1 MMATSQSF
9 SLTNTSTSCWRKTM
23 SIIHQKLIRHL
34 ARALVAAGVLLGV
47 QPAGLHAEVVISNLP
62 NTVTGGSTV
71 SDIGW
76 KAMLFTTGSSP
87 TQLASVV
94 VGLNPPTGAT
104 PPVTPQV
111 KVSLFSVS
119 SGAPAAE
126 LTTTGL
132 VSVNMQATQGLY
144 TFFDASPF
152 SLAANTSYALV
163 LASNASEIKWGRNQ
177 NTTPTASSGFQYDTF
192 LVSADSGGTWS
203 AISGTSPIA
212 MDNAVEIDVVPE
224 PSTMLLLAIGAVGGL
239 GISMLRVVRPR
250 GIR

>member
-1 MMATSQSF
+1 MATSQSF

-163 LASNASEIKWGRNQ
+163 LASDASEIKWGRNQ
-177 NTTPTASSGFQYDTF
+177 NMTPTASSGFQYDTF

-224 PSTMLLLAIGAVGGL
+224 PSTMLLLAMGAVGGL
-239 GISMLRVVRPR
+239 GISALRIARPR
-250 GIR
+250 GSR

>member
-1 MMATSQSF
+1 
-9 SLTNTSTSCWRKTM
+9 M
-23 SIIHQKLIRHL
+23 SIIRRKLTRHL
-34 ARALVAAGVLLGV
+34 ARALVAAGVLLGL

-71 SDIGW
+71 SDVGW

-163 LASNASEIKWGRNQ
+163 LASDASEIKWGRNQ
-177 NTTPTASSGFQYDTF
+177 NMTPTASSGFQYDTF

-224 PSTMLLLAIGAVGGL
+224 PSTMLLLAMGAVGGL
-239 GISMLRVVRPR
+239 GISALRIARPR
-250 GIR
+250 GSR

>member
-1 MMATSQSF
+1 
-9 SLTNTSTSCWRKTM
+9 M
-23 SIIHQKLIRHL
+23 SIIHQKLIRRM
-34 ARALVAAGVLLGV
+34 ARTLVAAGLLLGL

-62 NTVTGGSTV
+62 NTVTGGSPV
-71 SDIGW
+71 SDVEW
-76 KAMLFTTGSSP
+76 KATLFTTGSSP
-87 TQLASVV
+87 MELAAVV

-111 KVSLFSVS
+111 KGSLFSVS

-163 LASNASEIKWGRNQ
+163 LASSAPEIKWGA
-177 NTTPTASSGFQYDTF
+177 T
-192 LVSADSGGTWS
+192 
-203 AISGTSPIA
+203 
-212 MDNAVEIDVVPE
+212 
-224 PSTMLLLAIGAVGGL
+224 
-239 GISMLRVVRPR
+239 
-250 GIR
+250 

>member
-1 MMATSQSF
+1 MKNEKKATRGCSNRAAGIS
-9 SLTNTSTSCWRKTM
+9 
-23 SIIHQKLIRHL
+23 KLIRRM
-34 ARALVAAGVLLGV
+34 ARGLVAAGVLLGL
-47 QPAGLHAEVVISNLP
+47 PCSALHAEVVISNLP

-71 SDIGW
+71 SNGLW

-104 PPVTPQV
+104 PPITPNV

-119 SGAPAAE
+119 GGAPAAE

-132 VSVNMQATQGLY
+132 VSVDMQATQGLY

-152 SLAANTSYALV
+152 SLAASTSYALV
-163 LASNASEIKWGRNQ
+163 VSSDASGIKWGRNQ

-192 LVSADSGGTWS
+192 LQSLDSGGTWS
-203 AISGTSPIA
+203 NTSIS
-212 MDNAVEIDVVPE
+212 MDNAVAIDVVPE
-224 PSTMLLLAIGAVGGL
+224 PSTMLLFGLGAVGGL
-239 GISMLRVVRPR
+239 GTFVGRTRCGRFTSRDSGR
-250 GIR
+250 

>member
-1 MMATSQSF
+1 MATSQSF

-163 LASNASEIKWGRNQ
+163 LASDASEIKWGRNQ
-177 NTTPTASSGFQYDTF
+177 NMTPTASSGFQYDTF